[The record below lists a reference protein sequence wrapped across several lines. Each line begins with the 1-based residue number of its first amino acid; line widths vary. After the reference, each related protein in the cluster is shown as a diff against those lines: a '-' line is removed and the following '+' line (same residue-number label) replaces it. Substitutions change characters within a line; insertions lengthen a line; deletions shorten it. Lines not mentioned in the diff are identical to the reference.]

1 MKRDRMLLLSA
12 VVVAA
17 QAAVAQQAAPDPKVL
32 GTTEAILAY
41 CSKIDPSGGSKY
53 LERVKRV
60 TQGAS
65 DEVLA
70 KVRKSDE
77 YQQAHQSVD
86 DFVGKVDE
94 HNAMKVCSES
104 LTHNK

>member
-1 MKRDRMLLLSA
+1 MKLHRILSLSA

-17 QAAVAQQAAPDPKVL
+17 QAAVAEQAAPNPKVL
-32 GTTEAILAY
+32 GTAEAILAY
-41 CSKIDPSGGSKY
+41 CAKIDPAGGAKY
-53 LERVKRV
+53 LERVKLV

-77 YQQAHQSVD
+77 YQHAHQSVD
-86 DFVGKVDE
+86 DFVLKVDE

-104 LTHNK
+104 LAQNK